1 MNPDNLKLILGIAAA
16 VLTVFAPTIW
26 EKIKPF
32 FPKKTP
38 TKGSSSR
45 KGKEKEVE
53 EDTENDSVSL
63 QYLEFYSI
71 HDIIEYLI
79 EDRKKAKDK
88 EGILLAGS
96 FGSHIYNKMLEG
108 VK

>member
-16 VLTVFAPTIW
+16 ALAIFAPTIW

-32 FPKKTP
+32 FPKKNP
-38 TKGSSSR
+38 SKGPSAR
-45 KGKEKEVE
+45 KGKPAEVD
-53 EDTENDSVSL
+53 EDTDLEEINL